1 IGEKVGYQD
10 LATQLFASLRALPKE
25 GQTLSVDQLLDALRG
40 AHKGRS
46 PEALLGAAS
55 KFLAVLGKK
64 LSPDVLSQVA
74 DGLREILEKDINT
87 QARVE
92 SWLCSH
98 LLREGLP
105 TAVLERIT
113 DKAQPWEHD
122 LTPHMR
128 AHLWTERSNAL
139 RMCGRGIE
147 ALAIAEAVI
156 SNLEAADEPITP
168 QLRRDLGILYRE
180 AGRHELAL
188 EIFLKLLPDA
198 DHDLRFSLLDSIA
211 VTYTSLG
218 RSGEAIPY
226 LEEATKLAR
235 GPQARNRSAVLAALA
250 AAKSAVGALREA
262 LTLLSEIQIGD

>member
-1 IGEKVGYQD
+1 QVWLSFCASWSGELEKDRTLEADLGRYLAPDAMIHKAADEFLRITENTDHWTDVGRFCIEAVRATLYVWRNKPNPRLGEWADLFVEQEVARRVLGEQSPPHLFAMQISADRARETIPYEKLFDACARQFAEHGPKVLEQLQEIGEKVGYQD

-87 QARVE
+87 QARAE

-113 DKAQPWEHD
+113 DK
-122 LTPHMR
+122 
-128 AHLWTERSNAL
+128 
-139 RMCGRGIE
+139 
-147 ALAIAEAVI
+147 
-156 SNLEAADEPITP
+156 
-168 QLRRDLGILYRE
+168 
-180 AGRHELAL
+180 
-188 EIFLKLLPDA
+188 
-198 DHDLRFSLLDSIA
+198 
-211 VTYTSLG
+211 
-218 RSGEAIPY
+218 
-226 LEEATKLAR
+226 
-235 GPQARNRSAVLAALA
+235 
-250 AAKSAVGALREA
+250 
-262 LTLLSEIQIGD
+262 